1 MKRTITLVLGFMF
14 PVMLMA
20 QLGTIDPAFSIGTGA
35 GSSFTEKRIET
46 MVQQP
51 DGKLLLGG
59 WFADFNG
66 TPSRLIVR
74 LNLDGSVDNTFNV
87 GTGFEGFSSYV
98 NTIALQPDGK
108 ILVGGN
114 FLSYNGVTRHRIA
127 RLLPNGA
134 LDESFVP
141 GTGFNSDVNSIAL
154 QPDGKIVVGGI
165 FSKYDWLN
173 NGGIN
178 RQAICRLNSDGSLD
192 TSFDSAV
199 GFSTT
204 SGQLRVHTVIV
215 QPDGKIICGGLFTAY
230 KGVGRIIIARLNAD
244 ASLDTTF
251 DAGDN
256 FVLVAG
262 FYGEAWDTA
271 LLPDGKIITAGNF
284 RHSGVNNKAIVKLNS
299 DGSVDPSMAL
309 NMSNVTA
316 FTVQSDGKILA
327 SSGGPYTFKRY
338 QASGEE
344 DASFPAMNFNDW
356 ARHCIV
362 QQDGNILI
370 GGWFSYNPSG
380 LMRLVGDTPLSL
392 GEQSATLNAVM
403 YPNPA
408 SQHVTIA
415 LDDVVFEDRVQIQVL
430 DMQGRRV
437 KQFES
442 NDSSITLP
450 VNDLPKGTYLVQIK
464 IPQQQTV
471 KKLVVY

>member
-1 MKRTITLVLGFMF
+1 MKRTITFIFGLMF

-87 GTGFEGFSSYV
+87 GTGFEGFSAYV

-127 RLLPNGA
+127 RLHPNGD

-173 NGGIN
+173 NNGIN

-199 GFSTT
+199 GFS
-204 SGQLRVHTVIV
+204 SSAGQLRVHTVIV

-230 KGVGRIIIARLNAD
+230 KGVGRVIIARLNAD
-244 ASLDTTF
+244 ASLDTSF

-256 FVLVAG
+256 FVLSFG
-262 FYGEAWDTA
+262 FYGEAWKTV

-284 RHSGVNNKAIVKLNS
+284 RHAGVNNKAIVKLNS
-299 DGSVDPSMAL
+299 DGSVDTSMAL
-309 NMSNVTA
+309 DMTNVTA

-327 SSGGPYTFKRY
+327 SSGGPYTFRRY
-338 QASGEE
+338 LENGAV
-344 DASFPAMNFNDW
+344 DTSFPAMNFNDW
-356 ARHCIV
+356 ARHCMV

-370 GGWFSYNPSG
+370 GGWFTYNPSG
-380 LMRLVGDTPLSL
+380 LMRLVGDTPLSV
-392 GEQSATLNAVM
+392 EDHSATLAVGM

-408 SQHVTIA
+408 SHHVTID
-415 LDDVVFEDRVQIQVL
+415 LDEAMFEGQVQIQIL
-430 DMQGRRV
+430 DLQGRRV
-437 KQFES
+437 KQFKS
-442 NDSSITLP
+442 NDSATTLP
-450 VNDLPKGTYLVQIK
+450 VSDLPKGTYLVQINTS
-464 IPQQQTV
+464 QQQTV
-471 KKLVVY
+471 KKLVVR

>member
-1 MKRTITLVLGFMF
+1 MKRIFTLVFACFIPIIVL
-14 PVMLMA
+14 A
-20 QLGTIDPAFSIGTGA
+20 QLGSIDPAFSIGTGA
-35 GSSFTEKRIET
+35 GGTFTQKRIET

-51 DGKLLLGG
+51 DGKILIGG
-59 WFADFNG
+59 WFVDFNG

-87 GTGFEGFSSYV
+87 GTGFEGTSSYV

-127 RLLPNGA
+127 RLHPNGT

-154 QPDGKIVVGGI
+154 QSDGKIVVGGI

-192 TSFDSAV
+192 NSFDSAI

-204 SGQLRVHTVIV
+204 SGQLRVNTVIV
-215 QPDGKIICGGLFTAY
+215 QPDGKIICGGLFTGY
-230 KGVGRIIIARLNAD
+230 KGVSRILIARLNTD

-251 DAGDN
+251 NAGN
-256 FVLVAG
+256 SFVLTFG
-262 FYGEAWDTA
+262 FYGEAWKTV

-284 RHSGVNNKAIVKLNS
+284 QHNGANNKAIVKLNS
-299 DGSVDPSMAL
+299 DGSVDTSMAL
-309 NMSNVTA
+309 NMTNVTA
-316 FTVQSDGKILA
+316 LAVQSDGRILA
-327 SSGGPYTFKRY
+327 SAGGPYTFRRY
-338 QASGEE
+338 LANGVV
-344 DASFPAMNFNDW
+344 DTTFPTVEFNDW

-380 LMRLVGDTPLSL
+380 LMRLIGDTPLSTV
-392 GEQSATLNAVM
+392 EQSTSSGVKI

-408 SQHVTIA
+408 SHNVTI
-415 LDDVVFEDRVQIQVL
+415 DMDKSVFKGSTQIQIL
-430 DMQGRRV
+430 DIQGRSI

-442 NDSSITLP
+442 DDNTTTLSIS
-450 VNDLPKGTYLVQIK
+450 DLPRGTYFVKIHFETSQI
-464 IPQQQTV
+464 V
-471 KKLVVY
+471 KKLVVR